1 MTLGAPAQA
10 NSPQYC
16 SKALME
22 ATSMMVTILD
32 GGDVLPTVDRL
43 LAEGYSNED
52 IGDLM
57 ALGYEVIQLINDGYT
72 ADEINRMWMK
82 VCVQ

>member
-1 MTLGAPAQA
+1 
-10 NSPQYC
+10 
-16 SKALME
+16 
-22 ATSMMVTILD
+22 MMVTILD